1 MLGFGPLAELNFE
14 PATDLSGPLHFHTHC
29 AATPVGT
36 VVSPLIAHL
45 PPAIYGNIPIYLGA
59 VLPSFVG
66 DLSKFKCIS
75 TLFTNG
81 CLNTSKFR
89 QTCDILLWTEVIVYN
104 LLKTRCS

>member
-59 VLPSFVG
+59 VLP
-66 DLSKFKCIS
+66 LLEICR
-75 TLFTNG
+75 N
-81 CLNTSKFR
+81 LNVSQHFS
-89 QTCDILLWTEVIVYN
+89 LVSV
-104 LLKTRCS
+104 